1 MDTKTDP
8 QHSDEVRE
16 VIADASGAGRRL
28 DVFLASWMPEQSR
41 SYFRRLIHAGHV
53 EIGGRVAAKAGEIVS
68 EGDCIRVR
76 LAHVETRAHPENL
89 PVEIIY
95 EDASLVVV
103 NKPAGMVVHI
113 GAGNDSGTLVNALLY
128 HIRQLSTAAGDER
141 PGIVHRLD
149 KMTSG
154 LMLVAKDDAS
164 HRTLAA
170 AFKERAIRKTYITL
184 VHGRVNRDQGTIEAP
199 VGRDPH
205 HRYRMKTG
213 GEKARD
219 ALTNF
224 TVIQRLQDFTL
235 LHAMPRTGRTHQIRV
250 HLASIGHPVAGDF
263 VYGAPEKIRLGGLD
277 QLTLP
282 RTFLHAFRLE
292 FAHPATGEPLSF
304 EAPLP
309 EDLEIF
315 LQKVK

>member
-1 MDTKTDP
+1 MDTKTDS
-8 QHSDEVRE
+8 QRADEIRE
-16 VIADASGAGRRL
+16 IIADASGAGERL
-28 DVFLASWMPEQSR
+28 DVFLASRLPELSR
-41 SYFRRLIHAGHV
+41 SHLRRLIQAGCV
-53 EIGGRVAAKAGEIVS
+53 ETGGRVAAKAGEIVS
-68 EGDCIRVR
+68 EGDPIRVR
-76 LAHVETRAHPENL
+76 LARVETRAQPENL
-89 PVEIIY
+89 PIGIIY

-113 GAGNDSGTLVNALLY
+113 GAGIHSGTLVNALLY

-170 AFKERAIRKTYITL
+170 AFKERTVRKTYIAL
-184 VHGRVNRDQGTIEAP
+184 VHGRVSRDQGEIEAP

-205 HRYRMKTG
+205 HRYRMKIG
-213 GEKARD
+213 GEKARE
-219 ALTNF
+219 ALTHF
-224 TVIQRLQDFTL
+224 TVIRRFQSFTL

-250 HLASIGHPVAGDF
+250 HLASIGHPVAGDTA
-263 VYGAPEKIRLGGLD
+263 YGAPAKIQLNGLD
-277 QLTLP
+277 RGTLA
-282 RTFLHAFRLE
+282 RTFLHAFKLE
-292 FAHPATGEPLSF
+292 FAHPTTGKLLAF

-309 EDLEIF
+309 ADLEAF
-315 LQKVK
+315 LRKVE